1 MRDQLDDL
9 RRSEAPELQRVV
21 VAIDPSGSGGEE
33 ADGCGIVAAGV
44 DEDDTCWVLADASG
58 RWQPTEWAK
67 RAIDLYYRLKADRIV
82 AETNF
87 GGQMVEVTIRAIDLN
102 VAYRAVTASRGK
114 AARAEPV
121 SALYEQRRVH
131 HVGTFPELED
141 QMCAFTSPFDRAQA
155 GFSPGR
161 VDALVWAL
169 TELVLQPMAGW
180 GLYELTRRQ
189 ALGLPIGRSDT
200 PTPPKPVVRGRWLT
214 RCWVRLQAPPGL
226 GSVQTF
232 SGRHLN
238 VDPDGTVEMSDE
250 DAEFLINAGWIKLS
264 ERPM

>member
-1 MRDQLDDL
+1 
-9 RRSEAPELQRVV
+9 
-21 VAIDPSGSGGEE
+21 VAT
-33 ADGCGIVAAGV
+33 GV
-44 DEDDTCWVLADASG
+44 DEDGKCWVLADASG
-58 RWQPTEWAK
+58 RCQPTEWAK
-67 RAIDLYYRLKADRIV
+67 RAIDLYYRVKADRIV

-87 GGQMVEVTIRAIDLN
+87 GGQMVEATIRAIDRN

-114 AARAEPV
+114 VARAEPV

-141 QMCAFTSPFDRAQA
+141 QMCAFTSPFDRARA

-161 VDALVWAL
+161 VDALVWSL
-169 TELVLQPMAGW
+169 TDLVLQPMASW
-180 GLYELTRRQ
+180 GFYELTRRR
-189 ALGLPIGRSDT
+189 ALWLPIGRSDT
-200 PTPPKPVVRGRWLT
+200 PIPPKPVERRRWLT
-214 RCWVRLQAPPGL
+214 RCWVRLEAPKGL
-226 GSVQTF
+226 GAVQTF